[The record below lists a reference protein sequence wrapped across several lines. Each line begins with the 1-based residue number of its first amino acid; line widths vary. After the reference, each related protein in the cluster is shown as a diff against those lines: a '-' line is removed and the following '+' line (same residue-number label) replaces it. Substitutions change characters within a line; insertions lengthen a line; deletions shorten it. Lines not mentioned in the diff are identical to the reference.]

1 VPPAQ
6 EVVAALNSP
15 IGERFGTL
23 EGEVSESLAPS
34 LLVAAP
40 ALRDPNFARTL
51 VLLVEHGTEGSL
63 GFIINRPAPVTF
75 EQVSDLL
82 SLDAE
87 PEAVATQVFTGGPV
101 APEAGW
107 ILFDPRGVEHL
118 VLEDAV
124 RVSERI
130 AVSASRRLL
139 DAIAKNAG
147 PERRLLAL
155 GYAGW
160 GPGQLDG
167 EFARGAWIPVDLD
180 DVIIFETAP
189 TRRWNAAL
197 ASAGI
202 DPARIGTGGGFSA

>member
-1 VPPAQ
+1 MAD
-6 EVVAALNSP
+6 
-15 IGERFGTL
+15 T
-23 EGEVSESLAPS
+23 LAPCF
-34 LLVAAP
+34 LAASP
-40 ALRDPNFARTL
+40 GLRDPNFARSL
-51 VLLVEHGTEGSL
+51 IVLVEHGTEGSL
-63 GFIINRPAPVTF
+63 GFVVNRPAPVTF

-82 SLDAE
+82 GLEAE

-107 ILFDPRGVEHL
+107 ILFDPRGVEAS

-139 DAIAKNAG
+139 DAIAKNSG
-147 PERRLLAL
+147 PDRRLLAL

-167 EFARGAWIPVDLD
+167 EFARGSWIPVDLD
-180 DVIIFETAP
+180 DEIVFETAP
-189 TRRWNAAL
+189 THRWSAAL
-197 ASAGI
+197 TSAGI
-202 DPARIGTGGGFSA
+202 DPARMSGGGGFSA